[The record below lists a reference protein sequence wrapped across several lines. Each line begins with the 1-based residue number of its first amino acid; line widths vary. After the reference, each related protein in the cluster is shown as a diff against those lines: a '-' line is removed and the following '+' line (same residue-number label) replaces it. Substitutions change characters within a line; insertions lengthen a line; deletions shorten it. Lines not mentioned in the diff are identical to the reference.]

1 MDLKSG
7 ACNNPN
13 NIITVN
19 AETITEVLRLF
30 EYLKNKR
37 RKKKG
42 CGKQFSKQVG
52 RSYSNPKKEK
62 KRKDSTDCL
71 SCPISFL
78 PAAIHY
84 KHKIFCV

>member
-37 RKKKG
+37 RKNMNG
-42 CGKQFSKQVG
+42 MNFNSSSPIIENG
-52 RSYSNPKKEK
+52 RDISEIAVI
-62 KRKDSTDCL
+62 L
-71 SCPISFL
+71 SGETTSL
-78 PAAIHY
+78 PV
-84 KHKIFCV
+84 K